1 MGQAQTL
8 APNVKDSRAYVS
20 QRLLDRLGDFLDAPD
35 TSSRIEAFIALV
47 RRLQRLDSIGGG
59 YVELRRLIEFLEN
72 DLATRTR
79 FQTAFREFLKSLDSL
94 SLLAESGIPSD
105 LPLPSEFVHRI
116 VGRLM
121 PRARHDADASRLLIR
136 LYSSKQR
143 VRQFTDIPSELFERL
158 ISIVNPQ
165 HDADVWRQQR
175 SDVEE
180 ALRLLAIRVSSLGL
194 RPEMRDRALAC
205 QVTDSPFYDLIS
217 GTEELLTS
225 DSHGGGRTMAWQ
237 ETVGRCRQ
245 EIGSVHGHME
255 SEGVSVEL
263 VFDLKKIEACF
274 ARMESLV
281 AVICPASSQDRL
293 RAAKQ
298 LLTTLMHGRQSDRSL
313 KVLLRENLGLV
324 ARKTVERTGHSGEH
338 YIAHDRADYW
348 HMWLAAAGGGLLT
361 VITAA
366 IKMRIVEA
374 PLPPFIEGVASGT
387 NYAVSFVL
395 LQLFGLVLATKQ
407 PAATAATF
415 AGIVR
420 DNRGEERSTKF
431 AAFVSRIASTQ
442 LAAALGNVLAVGAGC
457 FALDWL
463 WNRLFSQTFLEQKS
477 AEYVYHSLHPLHSPT
492 AIYAVLTGVILWIAA
507 LAGGWCENFATY
519 YRLSD
524 AIAEHPL
531 CSVIGKEPMRCCAE
545 YFRKNLGGFAT
556 SIVLGYLLGFT
567 PVIGAFFGIPLDVRH
582 VTLSSGTLALAAGQS
597 GLAALGDPA
606 FYGALAGIGVTFV
619 LNLVTSFTIAGMVA
633 LRAYDVSLREQVRI
647 MIDLLF
653 TALRSPSRF
662 ILPPQNHLRKS
673 ETDREIAK

>member
-338 YIAHDRADYW
+338 ISLMIAPIIGTCGWPPPVADYS
-348 HMWLAAAGGGLLT
+348 
-361 VITAA
+361 
-366 IKMRIVEA
+366 
-374 PLPPFIEGVASGT
+374 PSSQLPS
-387 NYAVSFVL
+387 
-395 LQLFGLVLATKQ
+395 K
-407 PAATAATF
+407 
-415 AGIVR
+415 
-420 DNRGEERSTKF
+420 
-431 AAFVSRIASTQ
+431 
-442 LAAALGNVLAVGAGC
+442 
-457 FALDWL
+457 
-463 WNRLFSQTFLEQKS
+463 
-477 AEYVYHSLHPLHSPT
+477 
-492 AIYAVLTGVILWIAA
+492 
-507 LAGGWCENFATY
+507 CE
-519 YRLSD
+519 
-524 AIAEHPL
+524 
-531 CSVIGKEPMRCCAE
+531 
-545 YFRKNLGGFAT
+545 
-556 SIVLGYLLGFT
+556 
-567 PVIGAFFGIPLDVRH
+567 
-582 VTLSSGTLALAAGQS
+582 
-597 GLAALGDPA
+597 
-606 FYGALAGIGVTFV
+606 
-619 LNLVTSFTIAGMVA
+619 
-633 LRAYDVSLREQVRI
+633 SLR
-647 MIDLLF
+647 LLY
-653 TALRSPSRF
+653 P
-662 ILPPQNHLRKS
+662 HLSK
-673 ETDREIAK
+673 EWLVAQTTP